1 MAKESQEGAAASSA
15 DDKQVEEADGDKDL
29 NPAATAT
36 AVPAEEKSKDG
47 KFSVD

>member
-29 NPAATAT
+29 NPAATA
-36 AVPAEEKSKDG
+36 VPAEEKSKDG